1 MGNIY
6 RELSIGQS
14 ELYKVNPKSIII
26 QEGFNPREDFNVEK
40 LEELKD
46 SIIENGVLV
55 PLRVKINAEKQF
67 ILIDGERRLRAVLQ
81 AINEGHQI
89 VSVPVIIERK
99 TMTELEQLLL
109 ALNTN
114 TGEQLSAIEEAN
126 AYKRLMN
133 YGLEI
138 KDISKKLGRAESR
151 IKTRLL
157 LIDSSKEVKEA
168 LNNKDISVHDAITI
182 IKDSFDET
190 DQKEKLEIVKAEK
203 AERKEQSEKK
213 KIAKKSG
220 KLVYDKKDFVE
231 LTGDMIEWLIEL
243 NNNNPD
249 GKIKQVEELIIKA
262 QKMLDSE
269 DL

>member
-1 MGNIY
+1 MANIY

-14 ELYKVNPKSIII
+14 ELYKVNPTQIKI
-26 QEGFNPREDFNVEK
+26 QEGFNPREDFDVEK
-40 LEELKD
+40 LEMLKN

-67 ILIDGERRLRAVLQ
+67 VLIDGERRLRATLQ
-81 AINEGHQI
+81 AIEEGHEI
-89 VSVPVIIERK
+89 VSVPVIVERK
-99 TMTELEQLLL
+99 TMSEVEQLIL

-114 TGEQLSAIEEAN
+114 TGEQLNPIEEAN
-126 AYKRLMN
+126 AIKRLVN
-133 YGLEI
+133 YGLDYKTI
-138 KDISKKLGRAESR
+138 AKKLGKSESH
-151 IKTRLL
+151 IKRRLV
-157 LIDSSKEVKEA
+157 LIDSSKEVKDALTDKEITVWEA
-168 LNNKDISVHDAITI
+168 IKVV
-182 IKDSFDET
+182 KDSFDET
-190 DQKEKLEIVKAEK
+190 DQKEKLETVKAEK
-203 AERKEQSEKK
+203 AELKEQKK
-213 KIAKKSG
+213 KKALAKKSG

-249 GKIKQVEELIIKA
+249 GKIKQVEELIINA